1 MSYDVNRYNGIK
13 EVIVAG
19 IKGSSLSEEL
29 LEHVHQLP
37 QGKSIDKC
45 IQCGTCSGS
54 CPTSGAMEY
63 GPREII
69 AALRAG
75 MLDRV
80 LRSNTVW
87 LCASCYS
94 CAVRCPAKIPFT
106 DVMYELKRF
115 GVKHGIYPRR
125 DTNAVMSKIF
135 TEVVSKYGRNAE
147 TELAAKYFLR
157 TNPLKV
163 FGQTR
168 MGMKLLAR
176 HRLDFTPHKIKGI
189 DGLRKMI
196 AAIQDN
202 GAR

>member
-1 MSYDVNRYNGIK
+1 M
-13 EVIVAG
+13 AG

-29 LEHVHQLP
+29 LEHVHELP

-54 CPTSGAMEY
+54 CPTSGVMEY

-106 DVMYELKRF
+106 DVMYELKRL

-125 DTNAVMSKIF
+125 DTNAVMSKVF
-135 TEVVSKYGRNAE
+135 TQVVSKYGRNAE
-147 TELAAKYFLR
+147 SELAAKYFLG
-157 TNPLKV
+157 TNPLRMIA
-163 FGQTR
+163 QT
-168 MGMKLLAR
+168 GLVMKLLTR
-176 HRLDFTPHKIKGI
+176 HRLNFTPHKIKGI

-196 AAIQDN
+196 AATQDN

>member
-1 MSYDVNRYNGIK
+1 M
-13 EVIVAG
+13 AG

-29 LEHVHQLP
+29 LEHVRQLP

-54 CPTSGAMEY
+54 CPTSGVMEY

-106 DVMYELKRF
+106 DVMYELKRL
-115 GVKHGIYPRR
+115 GVKHEIYPRR
-125 DTNAVMSKIF
+125 DTNAVMSKVF

-157 TNPLKV
+157 TNPLRV

-176 HRLDFTPHKIKGI
+176 RRLDFVPHKIKGI

-196 AAIQDN
+196 AAIEES
-202 GAR
+202 